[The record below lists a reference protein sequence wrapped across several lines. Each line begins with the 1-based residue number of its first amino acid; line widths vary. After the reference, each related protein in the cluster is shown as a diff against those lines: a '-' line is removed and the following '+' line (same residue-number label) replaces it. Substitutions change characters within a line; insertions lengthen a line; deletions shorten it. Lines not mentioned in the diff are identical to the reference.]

1 MNHYDALK
9 LLALR
14 AVMKPDAEAQYRS
27 ICRWY
32 SKTFHTPLHAVDEL
46 PEEDVLTAY
55 FEDRYEDMEEAER
68 EDALKSLL
76 ESKEDRKA
84 RQRAKD
90 AEDAEAFEFAQRL
103 AAEERQ
109 KQAQKKVA
117 DVQVEKK
124 PSMLSA
130 ASQRESRLPQEGKP
144 AAFEKLEPDVS
155 IKFMD
160 ASEFEKELEGFGM
173 MSPKEG
179 K

>member
-14 AVMKPDAEAQYRS
+14 AVMKPDGEAHYKS

-32 SKTFHTPLHAVDEL
+32 SKTFHTPLHTVDEL

-68 EDALKSLL
+68 EDALRGLL
-76 ESKEDRKA
+76 ESEEDRRA

-90 AEDAEAFEFAQRL
+90 AEDAESFEFAQRL

-109 KQAQKKVA
+109 KQAQKRVA

-124 PSMLSA
+124 PSMLST
-130 ASQRESRLPQEGKP
+130 ASQRESRLPQGKP
-144 AAFEKLEPDVS
+144 ASFEKLEPDVS
-155 IKFMD
+155 IKFVNTGD
-160 ASEFEKELEGFGM
+160 FEKELEGFGL